1 MELEEVPL
9 KLLAYLIRMLHAP
22 VYVYDV
28 SHEIPRYTAYFPS
41 TIDRSLIN
49 DINTMSLYIYFTGN
63 HSNVI
68 TSIRQC

>member
-9 KLLAYLIRMLHAP
+9 KLLAYLMLHTP

-49 DINTMSLYIYFTGN
+49 DINTTSLYIYFTGN
-63 HSNVI
+63 HFM
-68 TSIRQC
+68 